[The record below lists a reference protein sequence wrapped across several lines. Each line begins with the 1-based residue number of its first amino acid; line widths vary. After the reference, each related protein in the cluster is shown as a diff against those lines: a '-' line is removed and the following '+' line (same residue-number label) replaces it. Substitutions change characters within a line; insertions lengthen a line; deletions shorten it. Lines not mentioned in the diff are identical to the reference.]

1 MVVKMY
7 RNQADNL
14 LHAFSFMLLDL
25 YIKKEDEVL
34 TEEEEKK
41 IFKLRKV
48 IQKIELASEV

>member
-1 MVVKMY
+1 MY

-14 LHAFSFMLLDL
+14 LYAFSFMLLDL
-25 YIKKEDEVL
+25 YIKKENNLL

-41 IFKLRKV
+41 VFKLRKV

>member
-14 LHAFSFMLLDL
+14 LYAFSFMLLDL
-25 YIKKEDEVL
+25 YIKKENNLL

-41 IFKLRKV
+41 VFKLRKV